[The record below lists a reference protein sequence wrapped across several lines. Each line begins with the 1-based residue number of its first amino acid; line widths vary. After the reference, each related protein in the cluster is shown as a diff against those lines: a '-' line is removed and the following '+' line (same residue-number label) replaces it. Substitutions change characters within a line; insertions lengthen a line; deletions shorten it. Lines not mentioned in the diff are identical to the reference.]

1 MDFTISPELEKLR
14 RRVRDFIA
22 EEVMPLEANKEN
34 YNEFENIRLS
44 LLKPMR
50 TC

>member
-34 YNEFENIRLS
+34 YKDRKS
-44 LLKPMR
+44 VV
-50 TC
+50 